1 MDWSPG
7 KGKCLNWRRAGA
19 GTTGV
24 GGGAKKG
31 ESENGRGGACR
42 RQGSCGR
49 TVRELRS
56 AIKDKVGHVILMG
69 VSWSEREEE
78 V

>member
-1 MDWSPG
+1 MVAR
-7 KGKCLNWRRAGA
+7 KGKVPELATRRRRHY
-19 GTTGV
+19 
-24 GGGAKKG
+24 GGGRGAKKG